1 MTQLASLTEEIFRS
15 RPSVFVFLK
24 LEALLLTLGNTVL
37 LPFVS
42 FLIYNIPFTT
52 CKAGLMGFKQA
63 VSPLSDLCNPS
74 VTCLFDALLY
84 VKSHLN
90 ACLQVT
96 KAEIRRLN
104 LKLLSLK
111 AQSLT
116 QQDTMDFVILFSPL
130 APISKYFI
138 ISWNLH
144 RFPQQNVHIV
154 NIHCTFL

>member
-15 RPSVFVFLK
+15 WASFFMFLM
-24 LEALLLTLGNTVL
+24 LEALLLTLGHTVL

-104 LKLLSLK
+104 LKLLRLK

-116 QQDTMDFVILFSPL
+116 QQDTMDFVIFSPTCPNL
-130 APISKYFI
+130 QYFI

-144 RFPQQNVHIV
+144 CFPQQNVNIV

>member
-1 MTQLASLTEEIFRS
+1 MTQLASLIEEIFRS
-15 RPSVFVFLK
+15 WASFFMFLM
-24 LEALLLTLGNTVL
+24 LEALLLPLGNTVL

-42 FLIYNIPFTT
+42 FLINTIPFTN

-96 KAEIRRLN
+96 KAEILRLN

-116 QQDTMDFVILFSPL
+116 QQDTMNSVIFFPL

-138 ISWNLH
+138 ISWDFH
-144 RFPQQNVHIV
+144 CFPQQNVNIV